1 MKKRPLTLLFGFIF
15 AFSLQAQDKKL
26 TSTPPVSINKINT
39 PDLEEAVPFIT
50 LDSKRIYFTRTNDQS
65 SSILKSNVLHEIW
78 YANFVEAGQL
88 EIEKAPKPLNSG
100 LNAAVI
106 GFNYDG
112 STLYLFGTY
121 NKLFQEQKGISFSS
135 LVNEQWSKPLKLKIP
150 GLDIEGGFYGLYM
163 HPSEKVLL
171 ISKGAEGN
179 EDLYVSLRQTGD
191 QWSTPISL
199 GTVINTPDFEISPFI
214 TQDQQ
219 HLFFSRGSRT
229 GDTDIFHAKRLDQSW
244 TNWSDPERL
253 LAPINSEGFDAYF
266 SMLPD
271 STIVFSS
278 NRAGSSDIYLAKLV
292 LTDAAAVTPIPVT
305 KLQKENLP
313 TTSLLQSIEL
323 EAWVKNY
330 VFFDFNKSFMKKKQ
344 QPALDQIVSYLKG
357 KPELMVEIG
366 GHTDYIDTEPFNQQL
381 SNRRALT
388 VANYLISKGI
398 DQNRL
403 KPVGYGELFPIANN
417 EPQYGRSLNR
427 RVEIKWL
434 TIEGQVADISEK
446 QVLVDQEP
454 VDTPA
459 GSGRL

>member
-1 MKKRPLTLLFGFIF
+1 MKKRCVILLLGLISVF
-15 AFSLQAQDKKL
+15 ALQAQNKKL
-26 TSTPPVSINKINT
+26 TSTPPLSINKINT

-50 LDSKRIYFTRTNDQS
+50 LDGQRIYFTRTNDQS
-65 SSILKSNVLHEIW
+65 SSVLKNKVLHEIW
-78 YANFVEAGQL
+78 YANFSEGGQL
-88 EIEKAPKPLNSG
+88 EVQKAPKPLNAG
-100 LNAAVI
+100 LNSAVI

-150 GLDIEGGFYGLYM
+150 DLDIEGGFYGLYM

-171 ISKGAEGN
+171 ISKGTQGN
-179 EDLYVSLRQTGD
+179 EDLYVSLRETGD
-191 QWSTPISL
+191 QWSAPISL
-199 GTVINTPDFEISPFI
+199 GAVINTPDFEISPFI

-219 HLFFSRGSRT
+219 HLFFSRGSKN

-244 TNWSDPERL
+244 TNWSVPERL

-292 LTDAAAVTPIPVT
+292 VTDTVMPQPIPAT
-305 KLQKENLP
+305 RLETENRP
-313 TTSLLQSIEL
+313 TTNLLQNIRL
-323 EAWVKNY
+323 EATVKNY
-330 VFFDFNKSFMKKKQ
+330 VFFGFNQSSIQKDQ
-344 QPALDQIVSYLKG
+344 QPALDQVITHLKQN
-357 KPELMVEIG
+357 PDLIVEIS
-366 GHTDYIDTEPFNQQL
+366 GHTDHIDTEPFNEQL

-388 VANYLISKGI
+388 VANYLMAKGI
-398 DQNRL
+398 DQDRL
-403 KPVGYGELFPIANN
+403 RPVGYGELLPIANN
-417 EPQYGRSLNR
+417 EHPYGRSLNR

-434 TIEGQVADISEK
+434 NIVSDVSVKQESAVMEGQE
-446 QVLVDQEP
+446 
-454 VDTPA
+454 
-459 GSGRL
+459 